1 MYRSIFRGNKR
12 NMITLF
18 FKKISTDIRKFFE
31 VGTLKFFCETSKKIL
46 SLRLKIFISQ
56 KKKKNSERKLFY
68 VSSVES
74 SLLKH
79 KKFF

>member
-31 VGTLKFFCETSKKIL
+31 LGTLKFFGETSKK
-46 SLRLKIFISQ
+46 S
-56 KKKKNSERKLFY
+56 
-68 VSSVES
+68 
-74 SLLKH
+74 
-79 KKFF
+79 

>member
-31 VGTLKFFCETSKKIL
+31 LGTLKFFVKL
-46 SLRLKIFISQ
+46 Q
-56 KKKKNSERKLFY
+56 KK
-68 VSSVES
+68 V
-74 SLLKH
+74 
-79 KKFF
+79 